1 MEGAYLLLVI
11 LLFSLAIVD
20 LMVGVSND
28 AVNFLNSAIGS
39 KVASLRTILIIASIG
54 VFVGAV
60 FSSGMMEVAR
70 KGIFKPSLFSMDE
83 IMIIFLAVMI
93 TDILLLDFFN
103 SVALPTSTTVSI
115 VFELLGAALLLAIIK
130 SSQNP
135 ELSALDYINT
145 TKAQEIIVGIF
156 LSVGIAFSVGALVQY
171 LTRMWFSFNFEH
183 YIPRFGWLFGGLAIA
198 AIAYFVLIKGLKG
211 SQFLAHD
218 QLHWIQENTLLIV
231 LMLFAGSG
239 LILLLLHRVWKV
251 HPLRMVVLAGTFS
264 LAMAFAGNDLVN
276 FIGVPITGFQ
286 TYQAWQANSETG
298 TALSMAFLEEPIQ
311 TPSYLLVIAGAIM
324 VLTLWFSGKARKVTE
339 TEVNLGRQD
348 AGDERFRPNRLS
360 RGIVSGSIALSRG
373 VLKLIP
379 NKLQSQIDQRFEK
392 YVETDEENAPAFDLV
407 RASANLMVASIL
419 IAFAS
424 SLKLP
429 LSTTYVSFMVA
440 MGTSLADQA
449 WGRESAVF
457 RVAGVLN
464 VIGGWFLTAMTALLA
479 SGLAAWLFWLFGLP
493 AILALFGLA
502 AFLLIR
508 SHLQFVRKKKAE
520 VVEVA
525 VAESQAVD
533 RKRVLE
539 ATLEQSIQ
547 TLHELRKALRI
558 GIREI
563 PREKEELVKRVLA
576 LIQANTLN
584 SRKKQKQSIRFIRK
598 LQGDDLV
605 AARLYWLVQDLL
617 QDLGQSSELLLR
629 ECAEFLKN
637 RHEPPNK
644 EQMAVLLAS
653 EQELTEYLLKVE
665 EALREQNTQHFSSL
679 QLEKRAFVERTNQR
693 LDDVL
698 RWAHQRNANGKT
710 LALSLTILM
719 ESKDIAAISL
729 RLLKLYKENGLAQ
742 KE

>member
-1 MEGAYLLLVI
+1 
-11 LLFSLAIVD
+11 
-20 LMVGVSND
+20 
-28 AVNFLNSAIGS
+28 
-39 KVASLRTILIIASIG
+39 
-54 VFVGAV
+54 
-60 FSSGMMEVAR
+60 
-70 KGIFKPSLFSMDE
+70 
-83 IMIIFLAVMI
+83 
-93 TDILLLDFFN
+93 
-103 SVALPTSTTVSI
+103 
-115 VFELLGAALLLAIIK
+115 
-130 SSQNP
+130 
-135 ELSALDYINT
+135 
-145 TKAQEIIVGIF
+145 
-156 LSVGIAFSVGALVQY
+156 
-171 LTRMWFSFNFEH
+171 
-183 YIPRFGWLFGGLAIA
+183 
-198 AIAYFVLIKGLKG
+198 
-211 SQFLAHD
+211 
-218 QLHWIQENTLLIV
+218 
-231 LMLFAGSG
+231 
-239 LILLLLHRVWKV
+239 
-251 HPLRMVVLAGTFS
+251 MVVLAGTFS

-637 RHEPPNK
+637 KHEPPSK

-665 EALREQNTQHFSSL
+665 EALRNKDQQRFPSL
-679 QLEKRAFVERTNQR
+679 QQEKRAFVERTNQR